1 MSTGLVW
8 NRKDNAV
15 TSTYD
20 SWADAQ
26 RSTID
31 RTVTCSNCGSP
42 VVSHCRVHL
51 VPCCPGKCVRERARE
66 ALALC
71 MADVEDSPGPTAY
84 AVADDLL
91 LALDNAG
98 ISLANSAAASQNRKD
113 TT

>member
-26 RSTID
+26 RS
-31 RTVTCSNCGSP
+31 
-42 VVSHCRVHL
+42 RVHL

-98 ISLANSAAASQNRKD
+98 ISLAYSVAASQNRKD